1 MKDAPTKRLAALL
14 GVLSAGLSAL
24 VVRPVNSYRGFMLKS
39 SATAQTPAL
48 IVLGALTA
56 ALGAMRRSR
65 FAMVSGV
72 LGASVGTYYITRVT
86 SSHDGLERAFGPDWK
101 QRIRPDAERRML
113 QHRWSMRLPRV
124 PAPRWVRDVPFWTIP
139 GTDRQLLADIWEPA
153 AGVERTGT
161 AIVYLYG
168 GSWHFFDKDVLTRPL
183 FRQLTAQ
190 GHVVMDAAHRSCPET
205 DVIGMVGD
213 VHRAVAWIKANAE
226 RYGIDPERVVVMG
239 GSSGAHI
246 ALLAAYA
253 PHEPNLVP
261 EELHGADTSVMA
273 VVSWYG
279 IPEMA
284 SAVERWLGQE
294 AATSSPQVWDR
305 KEPGKV
311 ANLLNVLMMRR
322 PLTAAQSPPAPPVRQ
337 LVRNL
342 LGVEPGESATAMYDL
357 ASPIHHVN
365 PACPPTLMFQGTHD
379 AVVPL
384 EAARRLHRSLEAA
397 GVPVVYVEYIW
408 TEHAFDVMYPPLAN
422 PAAKA
427 ALYDLERFLVAVA
440 NTNRKR
446 EPPDVSQIPVGALE
460 PSEGSRAGD
469 VSRSRLRC
477 DRRSG
482 RRRTERLPRL
492 RWRRV
497 RASVGTPGIRRS
509 HVARSGSPRS
519 LRSSTSK
526 SRGDVCLVRGRPRDA
541 EPGEER
547 GGEPERFGARA
558 LGGGA

>member
-1 MKDAPTKRLAALL
+1 
-14 GVLSAGLSAL
+14 
-24 VVRPVNSYRGFMLKS
+24 VRPVNSYQAFIFKS
-39 SATAQTPAL
+39 TATAQTPAL
-48 IVLGALTA
+48 TVLGTLTA
-56 ALGAMRRSR
+56 ALGAIRRSR
-65 FAMVSGV
+65 FAMITGL
-72 LGASVGTYYITRVT
+72 LGASVGTYYIARVT
-86 SSHDGLERAFGPDWK
+86 ASHDGHERAFGPDWK
-101 QRIRPDAERRML
+101 QRIGPDAERRLL
-113 QHRWSMRLPRV
+113 QHRRSMRLPRV
-124 PAPRWVRDVPFWTIP
+124 PEPHWTRDVAFGTVP
-139 GTDRQLLADIWEPA
+139 GTDRRLLADVWEPA
-153 AGVERTGT
+153 AFVERSGT

-253 PHEPNLVP
+253 PHEPKLVP
-261 EELHGADTSVMA
+261 EELRAADTGVMA

-294 AATSSPQVWDR
+294 AATPPPQVWDR

-311 ANLLNVLMMRR
+311 ANLLNIWMMRR

-337 LVRNL
+337 LVRHL
-342 LGVEPGESATAMYDL
+342 LGVEPDESGTAMYDL
-357 ASPIHHVN
+357 ASPIHHVT
-365 PACPPTLMFQGTHD
+365 PACPPTLMFQGAHD

-384 EAARRLHRSLEAA
+384 DAARRLHRSLEAV

-408 TEHAFDVMYPPLAN
+408 TEHAFDLMYPPLAN
-422 PAAKA
+422 PAAKS

-440 NTNRKR
+440 ST
-446 EPPDVSQIPVGALE
+446 A
-460 PSEGSRAGD
+460 
-469 VSRSRLRC
+469 
-477 DRRSG
+477 RR
-482 RRRTERLPRL
+482 
-492 RWRRV
+492 
-497 RASVGTPGIRRS
+497 
-509 HVARSGSPRS
+509 H
-519 LRSSTSK
+519 
-526 SRGDVCLVRGRPRDA
+526 
-541 EPGEER
+541 EPGASPDR
-547 GGEPERFGARA
+547 GEPAADHHR
-558 LGGGA
+558 